1 MFSTLFELF
10 HSMTRKSLTDY
21 SNLEGPASNRILVY
35 RNGTMSTIVKYQGIR
50 RIVGDDETSQ
60 IITVL
65 AAKLNQY
72 LATGAHDLQ
81 MVFER
86 DLMTTQRMKSRMR
99 PTYKSAIDL
108 GFDDVVSDILDEQA
122 ATMADKTMDDAHHL
136 VLFTRPSAIRKEDH
150 AEWVKS
156 LIKQREE
163 GLINVPAGTQDE
175 TYAIDPL
182 IALHDAYVDQVV
194 GALRDYNISA
204 LCKILECEEASNV
217 MARAVDPLGTS
228 ESWKAWLLPT
238 AETHIARRRNGEPLT
253 EEATERVK
261 KANPKLTRVAN
272 GGLFFP
278 PPLKEQILSEE
289 GSYTKEGGYFEYA
302 GRIYATLIMTVAPRK
317 NIRSTAFTNSLAGM
331 QTRTP
336 EGISQRV
343 PYRLSIKLMGN
354 GLRLRTFS
362 RMLAP
367 LVSAGSAR
375 NVKFMRA
382 HSALNNEAR
391 NDMAIAS
398 LSLSLTTWVDACTPN
413 AIQQLKQRI
422 VALRS
427 AATQWGDM
435 KVVEETLDRAQAFL
449 ASAPGITLDACS
461 PVEGVG
467 TLADLLP
474 LFPWGR
480 PASPMGTEGSE
491 LYRSL
496 DGALMT
502 TESHSHVQDYWL
514 DTITSPMGGGKSA
527 QANRKHFD
535 YVFAPG
541 RKVLPFLHIMDIG
554 GSVSGLVEMLQDALP
569 EEKKY
574 LVYMHTLRNNRENA
588 INMLDCKLGLRYPL
602 EGDLNTTVD
611 WLSALV
617 TPAERSTPYE
627 NMSEFCRVIL
637 VAAYKRLD
645 DGRDQSEPRRYTPGT
660 PAIDKALQD
669 LRIDVKP
676 GTTWY
681 ALCDQLGAHG
691 RLQEALVAHRKAVP
705 LLSDLQSVASDDNV
719 RRDFMRIVTENG
731 IPIPIAFTT
740 QLALARESYPIF
752 TEETRLDLRSRRITA
767 IDLCEVTPQGSAPA
781 RKQAS
786 LMYQVSYELW
796 ARNVRLTQDDMPSIP
811 AAWKSY
817 YKALLLDMSNTDKHV
832 AIDEY
837 HRTMIHANSSDS
849 EKDPDKQGL
858 RATLVREGGR
868 EARKWGMSL
877 LTISQESKDHGR
889 LLDLASGNH
898 IIKNSG
904 VEETEFQTR
913 SLALTTTDQLAL
925 KHLVSGPKKG
935 EGVTFLSRFD
945 TKDGKYNQ
953 LYTSTVGPRMLWALS
968 STYEDKTV
976 RKLVYDALGR
986 TAGRYI
992 LAKQYPGGTAKDEVR
1007 RRKSSISS
1015 NLTEAAAEEG
1025 ACKQIA
1031 DELIAIFRS
1040 NPISMD

>member
-1 MFSTLFELF
+1 MFDSLLENF
-10 HSMTRKSLTDY
+10 HAMTHKSLMDY
-21 SNLEGPASNRILVY
+21 SNLEGPASTRILVY
-35 RNGTMSTIVKYQGIR
+35 RNGTMSTIIKYQGIR
-50 RIVGDDETSQ
+50 RIVGDDETNQ
-60 IITVL
+60 IIAAL

-72 LATGAHDLQ
+72 FLTGAHDLQ
-81 MVFER
+81 MVFDR
-86 DLMTTQRMKSRMR
+86 DLMSVERMKGRMR
-99 PTYKSAIDL
+99 PTYKSATDL
-108 GFDDVVSDILDEQA
+108 GFGDVVSDILDEQA
-122 ATMADKTMDDAHHL
+122 NTMASKTMDDSQYL
-136 VLFTRPSAIRKEDH
+136 VLYTNSTAIRKEDYS
-150 AEWVKS
+150 EWVAS
-156 LIKQREE
+156 LVQKRKA
-163 GLINVPAGTQDE
+163 GMINVPVGTQDE

-182 IALHDAYVDQVV
+182 ISLHDAYVDQVV
-194 GALRDYNISA
+194 SALREYNISA
-204 LCKILECEEASNV
+204 LCTVLDNEEATSV
-217 MARAVDPLGTS
+217 MARSVDPLGTPDA
-228 ESWKAWLLPT
+228 WKAWLLPSS
-238 AETHIARRRNGEPLT
+238 EKHIARRRNGEPLT
-253 EEATERVK
+253 EPAPARVK
-261 KANPKLTRVAN
+261 KENPKQVRVAN

-278 PPLKEQILSEE
+278 PPLKEQILSQE
-289 GSYTKEGGYFEYA
+289 GVYTKDGGYFEYA

-317 NIRSTAFTNSLAGM
+317 TIRSTALTNALAGM

-336 EGISQRV
+336 DGQSQRV
-343 PYRLSIKLMGN
+343 PYRLSIKLRGN

-362 RMLAP
+362 AMFAP
-367 LVSAGSAR
+367 LVSAGSTR

-382 HSALNNEAR
+382 HSALHDEAKS
-391 NDMAIAS
+391 DMAIAS
-398 LSLSLTTWVDACTPN
+398 LSLSLTTWVNAGAPN
-413 AIQQLKQRI
+413 AIQQLKQRV

-435 KVVEETLDRAQAFL
+435 QVVEETLDRAQKFL
-449 ASAPGITLDACS
+449 ASAPGITLDTCS

-467 TLADLLP
+467 TLVDLLP

-480 PASPMGTEGSE
+480 PASPLGTEGSE
-491 LYRSL
+491 FYRSL
-496 DGALMT
+496 DGALMA

-514 DTITSPMGGGKSA
+514 DTMTSPMGGGKSA

-541 RKVLPFLHIMDIG
+541 RKVLPFLHVMDIG

-569 EEKKY
+569 ADRKH

-617 TPAERSTPYE
+617 TPAERSNPYE
-627 NMSEFCRVIL
+627 NMSEFCKVIL
-637 VAAYKRLD
+637 VAAYKRFD

-669 LRIDVKP
+669 LRIDIKP

-681 ALCDQLGAHG
+681 ALCDLLGSNG
-691 RLQEALVAHRKAVP
+691 RYQEALIAHRKAVP
-705 LLSDLQSVASDDNV
+705 LLADLQSVASDDNV
-719 RRDFMRIVTENG
+719 RGDFMQSTTETG
-731 IPIPIAFTT
+731 IPIPVAFTT

-752 TEETRLDLRSRRITA
+752 TEETRLDLRGRRITA

-796 ARNVRLTQDDMPSIP
+796 ARNIRLTLDDLPSIP
-811 AAWKSY
+811 AAWQSY
-817 YKALLLDMSNTDKHV
+817 YKNLLLDMSNTDKHV

-837 HRTMIHANSSDS
+837 HRTKIHATGSEPGQDEDS
-849 EKDPDKQGL
+849 QGL

-877 LTISQESKDHGR
+877 LTISQESRDHGR

-904 VEETEFQTR
+904 VNETAFQVKV
-913 SLALTTTDQLAL
+913 LALTTTDQLAL

-935 EGVTFLSRFD
+935 EGVTFLSRYD
-945 TKDGKYNQ
+945 TKDGKFNQ
-953 LYTSTVGPRMLWALS
+953 IYTSTVGPRMLWALA
-968 STYEDKTV
+968 STHEDKTL

-986 TAGRYI
+986 VAGRYI
-992 LAKQYPGGTAKDEVR
+992 LAKIYPGGTAKDEVM
-1007 RRKSSISS
+1007 RRKRGAAQDLS
-1015 NLTEAAAEEG
+1015 EAAAEES

-1031 DELIAIFRS
+1031 DELIAIYRS
-1040 NPISMD
+1040 NPVTTD